1 MSNHEPS
8 ECGHSDEEH
17 NEMRMKEDTEMIRR
31 ILAGDF
37 TGTFAGLDMEALQR
51 NLEGIYME
59 MYLRAP
65 DDEAYKLWV
74 DSIRTGVYD
83 VLLPDENGESRDPE
97 VLAQAQEMRAKLQ
110 AAFKKDSEAE
120 DFMAEAGDE
129 LRIMLEQHGVAD
141 DIKPEDLPG
150 QYL

>member
-1 MSNHEPS
+1 MSDHN

-17 NEMRMKEDTEMIRR
+17 EEMQLDADTDMIRD
-31 ILAGDF
+31 ILAGNF
-37 TGTFAGLDMEALQR
+37 TASFPGMDIMALQR

-65 DDEAYKLWV
+65 DDEAYKQYV
-74 DSIRTGVYD
+74 DSIRDGVYD
-83 VLLPDENGESRDPE
+83 VLLVESEEDSADPTT
-97 VLAQAQEMRAKLQ
+97 LRKAREMRAKLQ
-110 AAFKKDSEAE
+110 EGMKKHSEDE
-120 DFMAEAGDE
+120 VFMEEAGDE

-141 DIKPEDLPG
+141 AIKPEDLPG

>member
-1 MSNHEPS
+1 MSHEPN

-17 NEMRMKEDTEMIRR
+17 DEMRLEQDTDMIRS

-37 TGTFAGLDMEALQR
+37 TSTYGSLPVESLQR

-59 MYLRAP
+59 MFLRAP
-65 DDEAYKLWV
+65 DDEAYKEYV
-74 DSIRTGVYD
+74 DSIHKGVYD
-83 VLLPDENGESRDPE
+83 VLLPGDGESNDPE
-97 VLAQAQEMRAKLQ
+97 TYRKAKKLRDKLQ
-110 AAFKKDSEAE
+110 TAYKKDSEAQE
-120 DFMAEAGDE
+120 FMDEAGDE

-141 DIKPEDLPG
+141 AIKPEDLPG